1 MSGSAFGNVV
11 STRYATAL
19 FELAREKGVLDA
31 VGADV
36 DSIASQLESGALREL
51 FDRRT
56 AADRKQVLVE
66 ALASKLHGL
75 TANLVRVLAA
85 RRRLE
90 VLHGLPASYRRCALA
105 EKGQVEGWVE
115 AARPLGGGELA
126 EIAVA
131 VGSLLKKQVLL
142 QSRINPELLAGVRV
156 FVDNRL
162 IDQSAVGRLESL
174 RRKLSVAR
182 LR

>member
-19 FELAREKGVLDA
+19 FELAREKGALDA
-31 VGADV
+31 VGSDV
-36 DSIASQLESGALREL
+36 DSIASQIESGALREL

-66 ALASKLHGL
+66 ALASKLHVL
-75 TANLVRVLAA
+75 TANFVRVLAA

-90 VLHGLPASYRRCALA
+90 VLQGLPASYRRCALA
-105 EKGQVEGWVE
+105 DKGQVEGWVE
-115 AARPLGGGELA
+115 SARPLGGGELA

-142 QSRINPELLAGVRV
+142 QGRINPELLAGVRV

-162 IDQSAVGRLESL
+162 IDQSAVGRLDSL